1 VVRAFLRVWLPLL
14 ISAVVTA
21 IGFGSLGVSRI
32 TAIRDLGLFA
42 VVGIACL
49 TCTSLGF
56 LPAALELLGTEP
68 RSARSGKI
76 SPRLTAALTRLGRH
90 AYASRAKILAG
101 AAVLSLAGFVGA
113 LAIRVDSDFL
123 YYFDPKAEV
132 RTDAETINREIVGS
146 NPFY

>member
-68 RSARSGKI
+68 RTARSGKI

-90 AYASRAKILAG
+90 AYASRAQILAG
-101 AAVLSLAGFVGA
+101 AAALSHAGFFGGHG
-113 LAIRVDSDFL
+113 IPTRSGF
-123 YYFDPKAEV
+123 P
-132 RTDAETINREIVGS
+132 
-146 NPFY
+146 